1 MSKGRK
7 AHTSKKKAAAV
18 LVSSAMAVAPLLFQP
33 TYELAHANESYPP
46 EYPVFDSDV
55 LGDRTV
61 SLGSSQAIIDLNE
74 LYPNARYFEFNV
86 ESDNTDV
93 AINEPGYDVEG
104 LLKIHPIAP
113 GTATF
118 TVKYSVGLDETEH
131 MVYEED
137 QFQVTVVSG
146 SVPERKYDI
155 SDVIK
160 KMVSSP
166 SDFTTAD
173 SVKSLMGGIKPD
185 LLRNQMAGNHAPQLN
200 TGHSLPANFNVQLFD
215 ELELGDLSNYFTDPD
230 GDELYVSFIPIP
242 DSNGQYND
250 SAQIYDGSEGAGSEW
265 RIYGDYEG
273 TSYFRLVVWD
283 DHGGIADSATFSV
296 TVLGDG
302 NTAPHLNP
310 NNVVANHFYNAGNG
324 NKMFL
329 GNNSEIDLD
338 DVFIDDQEDYIMYD
352 VEVEE
357 MPSGSTSIISKNYS
371 LDSSKLSWSWDTFHT
386 YGTVQKI
393 KKIKAYDSR
402 HMYTPTEVTVDIE
415 RFALEPDQTE
425 PFPALTSMYQSLDL
439 QDPEKTSSLVLNV
452 DAAFGEGAIV
462 NNSDIQSIGTSS
474 VTGSVYEFNTIKFV
488 APTTTDA
495 TENKVKVYAHSMDG
509 SKLYLDDFNF
519 KVVPLPLDA
528 YGLSTSSI
536 RFEDLYPDTLDSFY
550 VEGGYALN
558 NDAISVIDDLYGNEI
573 LFETSGAVSI
583 NAPEGTTVMIVLHP
597 NDGAR
602 VYYVPFTKENTY

>member
-1 MSKGRK
+1 MGKVRK
-7 AHTSKKKAAAV
+7 AHIKKKRATAV

-33 TYELAHANESYPP
+33 TYERAHANESYPP
-46 EYPVFDSDV
+46 EYPVFDSDM

-61 SLGSSQAIIDLNE
+61 SLESSQAIIDLFG
-74 LYPNARYFEFNV
+74 LYPNARYSKFIV
-86 ESDNTDV
+86 ESDKPDV

-131 MVYEED
+131 MVYDED
-137 QFQVTVVSG
+137 QFQVTVISG
-146 SVPERKYDI
+146 NVPERKYDI
-155 SDVIK
+155 SDIIK
-160 KMVSSP
+160 KMISSP

-173 SVKSLMGGIKPD
+173 SVKGLMGGIKPD
-185 LLRNQMAGNHAPQLN
+185 FLRNQIAGNHAPQLK
-200 TGHSLPANFNVQLFD
+200 TGNPLPTNFNVQLFD
-215 ELELGDLSNYFTDPD
+215 ELELGDLSDYFIDPD
-230 GDELYVSFIPIP
+230 GDELYVSYIAIP
-242 DSNGQYND
+242 DSNGEYND
-250 SAQIYDGSEGAGSEW
+250 SAHIYNGSESDEPEW
-265 RIYGDYEG
+265 RVSGDYEG
-273 TSYFRLVVWD
+273 TSYFRLMAWD
-283 DHGGIADSATFSV
+283 DHGGVADSATFSV

-310 NNVVANHFYNAGNG
+310 NNVVASHFYNAGNG

-329 GNNSEIDLD
+329 GKNSEIDLN
-338 DVFIDDQEDYIMYD
+338 DVFRDDQEDYIMYD

-357 MPSGSTSIISKNYS
+357 MPSSSTSTFTRSYS
-371 LDSSKLSWSWDTFHT
+371 LSSSKLSWDSFQT

-393 KKIKAYDSR
+393 KKIKAYDSK
-402 HMYTPTEVTVDIE
+402 HLYTPTEVTVDIE

-425 PFPALTSMYQSLDL
+425 PFPALTSMYQSIDL

-452 DAAFGEGAIV
+452 DAAFGEDV
-462 NNSDIQSIGTSS
+462 NVGPTDIKSNGFGS
-474 VTGSVYEFNTIKFV
+474 VTAEVYGTDSIKFV
-488 APTTTDA
+488 APTTEDPSI
-495 TENKVKVYAHSMDG
+495 NKIKVYAHSTDG

-536 RFEDLYPDTLDSFY
+536 RLEDLYPDTLDSFY

-573 LFETSGAVSI
+573 LFETAGAVSI

-597 NDGAR
+597 NNGAR